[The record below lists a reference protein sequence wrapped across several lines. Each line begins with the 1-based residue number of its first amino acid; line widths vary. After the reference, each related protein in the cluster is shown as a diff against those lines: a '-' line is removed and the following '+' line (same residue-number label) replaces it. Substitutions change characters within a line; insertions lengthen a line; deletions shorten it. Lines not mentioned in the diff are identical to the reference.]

1 MKKPYFSAFWAVLAS
16 CVATFAAAPANA
28 EAVRIGV
35 LTCQVDGKP
44 LSILGSRREL
54 SCIFERA
61 GGGPKERYA
70 GEIRRLGLDLG
81 STNYS
86 SVAWAVLALT
96 NAPYNAQAL
105 AGSYGGL
112 SAGVSL
118 GVGIGANALIGGFN
132 RSFALQPF
140 SVEASRGYN
149 LALGIASLHLV
160 GVGEFR

>member
-1 MKKPYFSAFWAVLAS
+1 MKKIYISVAWAAVIACIAIL
-16 CVATFAAAPANA
+16 APAPAQA
-28 EAVRIGV
+28 EIVRIGV

-61 GGGPKERYA
+61 GGGPRERYA
-70 GEIRRLGLDLG
+70 GEIRRLGIDVG

-86 SVAWAVLALT
+86 SIAWAVLALT
-96 NAPYNAQAL
+96 NAPYFAKAL
-105 AGSYGGL
+105 EGSYGGL
-112 SAGVSL
+112 SAGVSV

-140 SVEASRGYN
+140 SVEASRGVN
-149 LALGIASLHLV
+149 LALGVASLQLF

>member
-1 MKKPYFSAFWAVLAS
+1 MMKPLRLAAVAALFS
-16 CVATFAAAPANA
+16 CVHLLSPGQASA

-35 LTCQVDGKP
+35 LTCQVDGKR

-61 GGGPKERYA
+61 GGGPAERYA
-70 GEIRRLGLDLG
+70 GEIRRLGIDVG
-81 STNYS
+81 TTNYS
-86 SVAWAVLALT
+86 SIAWAVMALT
-96 NAPYNAQAL
+96 NAPYFAKAL
-105 AGSYGGL
+105 EGSYGGV
-112 SAGVSL
+112 SAGVAL

-140 SVEASRGYN
+140 SVEATRGVN
-149 LALGIASLHLV
+149 LALAVASLQLY